1 MMQEVKSY
9 KIGNTT
15 IELIAPQ
22 ISEEE
27 REERWAEIERVAWMI
42 WNSLSEGEKDRIVKK
57 CSLNNQV

>member
-9 KIGNTT
+9 KMGNTT

-42 WNSLSEGEKDRIVKK
+42 WNSLSEGEKDRIFKK
-57 CSLNNQV
+57 CGLDQQV